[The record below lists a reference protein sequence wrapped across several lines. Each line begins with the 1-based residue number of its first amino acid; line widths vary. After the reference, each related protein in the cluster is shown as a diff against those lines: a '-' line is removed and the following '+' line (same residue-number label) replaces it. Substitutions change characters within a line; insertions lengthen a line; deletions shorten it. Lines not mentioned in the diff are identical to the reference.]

1 MLISRNEP
9 HYALTPTGVD
19 CGFMLPCMAD
29 GVLSATRFAHL
40 VSYPRGELVQM
51 PTQLRVGLYGFIEG
65 SIGSIEMHTATS
77 SKV

>member
-1 MLISRNEP
+1 
-9 HYALTPTGVD
+9 
-19 CGFMLPCMAD
+19 MAD